1 MTHAKE
7 KLDTLMTEGEKKLDK
22 KIKGEEKKR

>member
-7 KLDTLMTEGEKKLDK
+7 KLDTLMTEDEKKLNK